1 MEKNNC
7 IFCSKEKLNIVYEDD
22 VFYVIRDAYP
32 VTKDHTL
39 IILNEHNKTYFDL
52 RDKDYVQLNNII
64 KFQKDS
70 LLKKDNSITG
80 FNIGINEGE
89 TAGQTVMHLHI
100 HLIPRRKGDID
111 DPRGGVRGVIPSK
124 QKYWWEKLLR

>member
-70 LLKKDNSITG
+70 
-80 FNIGINEGE
+80 
-89 TAGQTVMHLHI
+89 
-100 HLIPRRKGDID
+100 
-111 DPRGGVRGVIPSK
+111 
-124 QKYWWEKLLR
+124 

>member
-1 MEKNNC
+1 MENNNC
-7 IFCSKEKLNIVYEDD
+7 IFCSKEKLNIIYEDD
-22 VFYVIRDAYP
+22 IFYVIRDAYP
-32 VTKDHTL
+32 VTTDHTL

-52 RDKDYVQLNNII
+52 RDKDIIQLNNII

-70 LLKKDNSITG
+70 LIGKDNSITG
-80 FNIGINEGE
+80 FNIGINQGE

-100 HLIPRRKGDID
+100 HLIPRRKGDIE

-124 QKYWWEKLLR
+124 QKY

>member
-1 MEKNNC
+1 MENNNC
-7 IFCSKEKLNIVYEDD
+7 IFCSKEKLNIIYEDD
-22 VFYVIRDAYP
+22 IFYVIRDAYP
-32 VTKDHTL
+32 VTTDHTL

-52 RDKDYVQLNNII
+52 RDKDIVQLNNII

-70 LLKKDNSITG
+70 LIGKDNSITG
-80 FNIGINEGE
+80 FNIGINQGE

-124 QKYWWEKLLR
+124 QKY

>member
-7 IFCSKEKLNIVYEDD
+7 IFCSKEKLNIIYEDD
-22 VFYVIRDAYP
+22 IFFVIRDSFP

-39 IILNEHNKTYFDL
+39 IILNNHDKSYFDL
-52 RDKDYVQLNNII
+52 RNKDILQLNNIL
-64 KFQKDS
+64 KFQKES
-70 LLKKDNSITG
+70 LMQNDNTITG
-80 FNIGINEGE
+80 FNIGINQGE

-100 HLIPRRKGDID
+100 HLIPRRKGDIE

-124 QKYWWEKLLR
+124 QKY

>member
-7 IFCSKEKLNIVYEDD
+7 IFCSKEKLNIIYEDD

-64 KFQKDS
+64 KFQKES
-70 LLKKDNSITG
+70 LLEKDNSITG
-80 FNIGINEGE
+80 FNIGINQGE

-100 HLIPRRKGDID
+100 HLIPRRKGDIE
-111 DPRGGVRGVIPSK
+111 DPRGGVRGVIPFK
-124 QKYWWEKLLR
+124 QKY

>member
-7 IFCSKEKLNIVYEDD
+7 IFCSKEKLNIIYEDD
-22 VFYVIRDAYP
+22 IFFVIRDSFP

-39 IILNEHNKTYFDL
+39 IILNNHDKTFFDL
-52 RDKDYVQLNNII
+52 RDKDILQLNNIL
-64 KFQKDS
+64 KFQKES
-70 LLKKDNSITG
+70 LMQNDNTITG
-80 FNIGINEGE
+80 FNIGINQGE

-100 HLIPRRKGDID
+100 HLIPRRKGDIE

-124 QKYWWEKLLR
+124 QKY

>member
-1 MEKNNC
+1 MENNNC
-7 IFCSKEKLNIVYEDD
+7 IFCNKEKLNIIYEDD
-22 VFYVIRDAYP
+22 IFYVIRDAYP
-32 VTKDHTL
+32 VTTDHTL

-52 RDKDYVQLNNII
+52 RDKDIVQLNNII

-70 LLKKDNSITG
+70 LIGKDNSITG
-80 FNIGINEGE
+80 FNIGINQGE

-124 QKYWWEKLLR
+124 QKY